1 MPFTATIL
9 ALRLNADTL
18 TSASIAFAVRVEAET
33 AQNVHLDNLDAVGV
47 RVLAHSDLATLNAFP
62 LTNNPAPAPQEIFR
76 WQPASLTSGQE
87 YRLNMTSFAVPA
99 GAVALSAAPIFN
111 DVDEGWKYFDD
122 MFLRV
127 RLGGTVVSG
136 FVPEEREGAYTI
148 KDFTVLTGIERLQS
162 GLFVVHDIDFV
173 NTQLLSMLQGADKM
187 RRIASGT
194 DPNFTLQFRA
204 RSSRNEEYTARRG
217 ASFRACL
224 NESARIIEFAVEEVR
239 NKQRF
244 DLQNVQFSR
253 TIVR

>member
-1 MPFTATIL
+1 MAFTGMIVGMRLVAESPL
-9 ALRLNADTL
+9 A
-18 TSASIAFAVRVEAET
+18 SVAFAVNINPPPGSE
-33 AQNVHLDNLDAVGV
+33 HIDNFDAVGV
-47 RVLAHSDLATLNAFP
+47 RVLAHSDLATLNSFP
-62 LTNNPAPAPQEIFR
+62 FSNNPAPAPQEIFR
-76 WQPASLTSGQE
+76 WQPASLIGGQE
-87 YRLNMTSFAVPA
+87 YRLNTTSFVVPA
-99 GAVALSAAPIFN
+99 GTVALSAAPIFR

-122 MFLRV
+122 MLVRS
-127 RLGGTVVSG
+127 RLGGSVING

-148 KDFTVLTGIERLQS
+148 KDFTVMTGIERLQS

-173 NTQLLSMLQGADKM
+173 NTQLLSMLQGANKM

-194 DPNFTLQFRA
+194 DPNFTLQFRP
-204 RSSRNEEYTARRG
+204 RSGRNDEYTARRG

-244 DLQNVQFSR
+244 MLENVQFSR